1 MSFNKL
7 FNQVKSLLNKN
18 KTYAI
23 LLFLNLISAFGAI
36 LIYKFIAE
44 SFDSNDTFV
53 FTYLKRI
60 ISLIV
65 PISLFG
71 LGVTLTRRVAI
82 DPERSYVYML
92 ISLVTTIL
100 LPLLLLVF
108 YYIDPEYLTLLFWG
122 EYSITYEKMFIPLIM
137 NVIGVNFTL
146 ILVSFYRGKGEYV
159 KATLINLL
167 LIVVLPILI
176 LSLNLNFRTYILTY
190 GITLTL
196 ITILIS
202 VPSNTI
208 LEKKNYKD
216 FLAEGFSRVFG
227 DISYYFL
234 LFSPSYFVLI
244 LTNDISLSASIA
256 FCQVIINASSILINP
271 ISFMVLTKTAE
282 QASVSNT
289 VELKKEFFKTVKYI
303 FVVFFIS
310 YFLVISLL
318 KTIINFFYTDKVL
331 ENLEHIKFFLIILP
345 FISIY
350 MVSRSYVDG
359 ITKKAIMSYINLIGL
374 FLFLFLLK
382 LFISFFEIVPSISGA
397 FILSF
402 FTMDILILMFMRRV
416 K

>member
-1 MSFNKL
+1 MNFNEL

-18 KTYAI
+18 KTYTI
-23 LLFLNLISAFGAI
+23 LFFLNLISAFGAI
-36 LIYKFIAE
+36 LIYRFIAE
-44 SFDSNDTFV
+44 SFGSKDTFV

-82 DPERSYVYML
+82 DPERSYGYML

-108 YYIDPEYLTLLFWG
+108 YYMDPEYLTLLFWG
-122 EYSITYEKMFIPLIM
+122 EYSITYKKMFFPLIM
-137 NVIGVNFTL
+137 NIVGVNFTL

-190 GITLTL
+190 GITLIL

-202 VPSNTI
+202 IPRNTI

-216 FLAEGFSRVFG
+216 FLVEGFSRVFG

-271 ISFMVLTKTAE
+271 ISFMALTKTAE

-289 VELKKEFFKTVKYI
+289 VELKKEFFKTIKYI

-318 KTIINFFYTDKVL
+318 KTIINYFYTDKVL
-331 ENLEHIKFFLIILP
+331 ENLEDIKFFLIVLP
-345 FISIY
+345 FIAIY
-350 MVSRSYVDG
+350 MTSRSYVDG
-359 ITKKAIMSYINLIGL
+359 ITKKAIMSYINFIGL

-402 FTMDILILMFMRRV
+402 FTMDVLILMFMRRV

>member
-331 ENLEHIKFFLIILP
+331 ENLEHIKFFLTILP

-382 LFISFFEIVPSISGA
+382 LFIFFFEIVPSISGA

>member
-1 MSFNKL
+1 MNFNKL

-18 KTYAI
+18 KTYTI
-23 LLFLNLISAFGAI
+23 LFFLNLISAFGAI
-36 LIYKFIAE
+36 LIYRFIAE
-44 SFDSNDTFV
+44 SFGSKDTFV

-82 DPERSYVYML
+82 DPERSYGYML

-108 YYIDPEYLTLLFWG
+108 YYMDPEYLTLLFWG
-122 EYSITYEKMFIPLIM
+122 EYSITYKKMFFPLIM
-137 NVIGVNFTL
+137 NIVGVNFTL

-190 GITLTL
+190 GITLIL

-202 VPSNTI
+202 IPRNTI

-216 FLAEGFSRVFG
+216 FLVEGFSRVFG

-271 ISFMVLTKTAE
+271 ISFMALTKTAE

-289 VELKKEFFKTVKYI
+289 VELKKEFFKTIKYI

-318 KTIINFFYTDKVL
+318 KTIINYFYTDKVL
-331 ENLEHIKFFLIILP
+331 ENLEDIKFFLIVLP
-345 FISIY
+345 FIAIY
-350 MVSRSYVDG
+350 MTSRSYVDG
-359 ITKKAIMSYINLIGL
+359 ITKKAIMSYINFIGL

-402 FTMDILILMFMRRV
+402 FTMDVLILMFMRRV